1 MTIGTVL
8 AAVAA
13 VTVVAVLPLE
23 TVVTVMTVVTA
34 VTVGTLVAGVTEGT
48 SGNVWTL
55 VTIQGLSNLFELSA
69 EINISMKLS

>member
-1 MTIGTVL
+1 MGTVL
-8 AAVAA
+8 AVVDA

-48 SGNVWTL
+48 GENFGTL
-55 VTIQGLSNLFELSA
+55 VTMQGLSNLFEISG
-69 EINISMKLS
+69 EIYQ